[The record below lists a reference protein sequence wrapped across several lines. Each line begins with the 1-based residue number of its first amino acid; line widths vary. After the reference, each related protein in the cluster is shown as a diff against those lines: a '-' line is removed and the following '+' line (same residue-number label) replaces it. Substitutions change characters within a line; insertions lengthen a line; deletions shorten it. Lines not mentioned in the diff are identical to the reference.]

1 MGWSWIEDLFLVA
14 LAAVALAAVALVV
27 VAPHVLVDG
36 DNLVVVFYGVG
47 GELSRGKGAY
57 TCTMNRWDGQTWDS
71 FYI

>member
-1 MGWSWIEDLFLVA
+1 MGWSWIEDLFLVLFLVLAA
-14 LAAVALAAVALVV
+14 LAA

-47 GELSRGKGAY
+47 GELPRGKGAC